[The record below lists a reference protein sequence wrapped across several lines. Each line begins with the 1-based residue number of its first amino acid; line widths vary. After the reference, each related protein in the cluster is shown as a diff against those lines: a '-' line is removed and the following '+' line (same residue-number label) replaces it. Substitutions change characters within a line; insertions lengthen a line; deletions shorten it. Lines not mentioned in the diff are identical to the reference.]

1 MPSPSRPAELRRI
14 ARLFGPYKAQLTT
27 VLVLIGAASAVSLVS
42 PFLLRAI
49 LDTAIPQGRTGLL
62 SLLALGMITVS
73 VVNSVLNV
81 TQTFISTSVG
91 QRVMHDLRVRVYA
104 HLQRLSLGFFTRTRT
119 GEIQSRIANDIGG
132 MQSFVTNTA
141 TTIVSSVTTV
151 VATVVAMFALDWRLT
166 LISLALLPVFVWI
179 SRSVGAERRRITR
192 KRQEKM
198 ALLTSSVEES
208 LSISGILLGRTM
220 GRGPSLVEDFTRQS
234 DELAELEVRSSMAG
248 RWRQSSIQMV
258 MAVIPAAI
266 YWGAGLTVANGRGII
281 SVGTIVAFVTLQN
294 ALFGPAMSLMRV
306 GVQMQSSLALF
317 TRVFEYLDQT
327 PEITEKPH
335 PVTVDREDIRGEL
348 AFEDVDF
355 RHTADSPLVL
365 REISLRVPAGGSL
378 ALVGETGSGKST
390 LAQLSARLY
399 DPFRGRVTLD
409 GADLRELSFDTVADA
424 VGMVSQETYLLHAS
438 IADNLRFA
446 KPGATDEELEAACRA
461 ARIHDRIAELP
472 DGYET
477 LVGERG
483 HRFSGGEKQRLAI
496 ARTLLR
502 NPPVLVLDEATSA
515 LDNRTEQEVQ
525 RALDTLAKG
534 RTTITI
540 AHRLSTIRGADRIA
554 VLHRGQVVEYGSHD
568 DLLALDG
575 RYARLYHRDGSLP
588 EADPIEA
595 DPVEADP
602 MEPGSIG
609 TDTIGTDTAEADTR
623 QADTAE
629 TSPVGTGAVTS
640 PTGPKAVEH
649 EGQEP
654 AGVLG

>member
-1 MPSPSRPAELRRI
+1 MTAPSRPAELRRI
-14 ARLFGPYKAQLTT
+14 ARLFIPYKIQLAI
-27 VLVLIGAASAVSLVS
+27 VLVLIAAASLVSLVS

-62 SLLALGMITVS
+62 SWLALGMIGVS

-81 TQTFISTSVG
+81 LQTLISTTVG

-141 TTIVSSVTTV
+141 TTLVSSVTTV
-151 VATVVAMFALDWRLT
+151 VATFLAMAALDWRLT
-166 LISLALLPVFVWI
+166 LISLVLLPVFVWI

-192 KRQEKM
+192 ARQEKM

-220 GRGPSLVEDFTRQS
+220 GRGPSLVRDFTRQS
-234 DELAELEVRSSMAG
+234 DELADLEVRSSMAG

-266 YWGAGLTVANGRGII
+266 YWGAGITVARGHALI

-294 ALFGPAMSLMRV
+294 ALFGPAMTLMRL
-306 GVQMQSSLALF
+306 GVQIQSTLALF
-317 TRVFEYLDQT
+317 TRVFEYLDQV
-327 PEITEKPH
+327 PEITERDGA
-335 PVTVDREDIRGEL
+335 VSLARGEIRGEL

-355 RHTADSPLVL
+355 RHTADSPEVL
-365 REISLRVPAGGSL
+365 REIALRVPAGSGL

-390 LAQLSARLY
+390 LAQLTARLY
-399 DPFRGRVTLD
+399 DPTRGRVTLD
-409 GADLRELSFDTVADA
+409 GRDLRDLTFDTIAEA
-424 VGMVSQETYLLHAS
+424 VGVVSQETYLLHAS

-446 KPGATDEELEAACRA
+446 KPDATDEELAAACRA
-461 ARIHDRIAELP
+461 ARIHDRITELP
-472 DGYET
+472 EGYAT

-502 NPPVLVLDEATSA
+502 DPPVLVLDEATSA

-525 RALDTLAKG
+525 EALDDLARG

-554 VLHRGQVVEYGSHD
+554 VLHRGRVAEYGTHEELVALGGHYA
-568 DLLALDG
+568 LLHRRA
-575 RYARLYHRDGSLP
+575 ARPLP
-588 EADPIEA
+588 ARGPR
-595 DPVEADP
+595 PVEPPPA
-602 MEPGSIG
+602 
-609 TDTIGTDTAEADTR
+609 AEL
-623 QADTAE
+623 
-629 TSPVGTGAVTS
+629 TG
-640 PTGPKAVEH
+640 
-649 EGQEP
+649 
-654 AGVLG
+654 